1 MLIEESASITNFP
14 KELNGS
20 YPEYYWLPSVLA
32 KATHSSEYLAQKLN
46 LEIASGHLIT
56 KDYINREFVQKGLGI
71 ENATDAELEQIFMR
85 PGLAVYYF
93 ANMISRRAQIG
104 WSTHG
109 HSAVDV
115 NIYGTAGSDRIR
127 GNNENTDVG
136 KFLREYLNVD
146 VDQITKELKQSLE
159 FSIASEDGHDW
170 TGRTP
175 SEEDIRSALG
185 RHEKLYGEAPFD
197 GSF

>member
-1 MLIEESASITNFP
+1 
-14 KELNGS
+14 
-20 YPEYYWLPSVLA
+20 
-32 KATHSSEYLAQKLN
+32 LN

-56 KDYINREFVQKGLGI
+56 KDYVNKEFVQKGLGI
-71 ENATDAELEQIFMR
+71 EDATDAEIEQIFMR
-85 PGLAVYYF
+85 PQVSVYYF